1 MTHPRSAFGASPSR
15 GRRQRPGRA
24 GSAAAAWW
32 FACLCAVF
40 SVGAHAAPAPGRY
53 DAQWCVALSEAAPSC
68 GPAQVDWRNGQQVRV
83 QVSDIVYRL
92 KLHSSQ
98 LDVVLM
104 QGSMQLD
111 EFSADYAWQGDTL
124 QFADRAKGA
133 RYELQL
139 GSRKKAATK

>member
-1 MTHPRSAFGASPSR
+1 VTHSRSALA
-15 GRRQRPGRA
+15 A
-24 GSAAAAWW
+24 CAVLALLGSASAN
-32 FACLCAVF
+32 
-40 SVGAHAAPAPGRY
+40 AAPAPGHY
-53 DAQWCVALSEAAPSC
+53 DARLCVATSDAAPSC
-68 GPAQVDWRNGQQVRV
+68 GPARVDWRSGQRV
-83 QVSDIVYRL
+83 QVQISDVVYRL

-124 QFADRAKGA
+124 QFADRDKGA

-139 GSRKKAATK
+139 GARKR

>member
-15 GRRQRPGRA
+15 GRRQRPGKA
-24 GSAAAAWW
+24 GSAAAAW
-32 FACLCAVF
+32 LCALF
-40 SVGAHAAPAPGRY
+40 SMGAQAAPAPGRY
-53 DAQWCVALSEAAPSC
+53 DAQWCVALSDAAPSC
-68 GPAQVDWRNGQQVRV
+68 GPAQVDWRSRQQVRV
-83 QVSDIVYRL
+83 QLSDIVYRL

-98 LDVVLM
+98 LDVVLT

-124 QFADRAKGA
+124 QFADRDKGA

-139 GSRKKAATK
+139 GARKKAVANK